1 MAKKRYKSSTISNM
15 GKIGVGLAAASLA
28 IPVAAKAAE
37 AAPAGTPNLMG
48 GFSAMG
54 SMAGTAVTVGMG
66 AGILGDLKALNKKN
80 KRRGY

>member
-1 MAKKRYKSSTISNM
+1 MAKKKYKSNTISNM
-15 GKIGVGLAAASLA
+15 GKMGVGLAAASLA

-66 AGILGDLKALNKKN
+66 AGILGDLRKMN
-80 KRRGY
+80 RRR

>member
-1 MAKKRYKSSTISNM
+1 MSKKKYKSSTISNM

-66 AGILGDLKALNKKN
+66 AGILGDLRKM
-80 KRRGY
+80 KRRR

>member
-15 GKIGVGLAAASLA
+15 GNIGIGLAAASLA

-54 SMAGTAVTVGMG
+54 SMSGVAVTAGMG
-66 AGILGDLKALNKKN
+66 AGILGDLKKLNKN
-80 KRRGY
+80 KKGRY